1 MTSWMPPVRNVE
13 LSRDAV
19 HVWRTAT
26 EVSPT
31 RLDPFRDVLAPDER
45 ARAARFL
52 YEDDRRRYTVARGVL
67 RTLLG
72 RYLDVEPASLR
83 FRYGA
88 HGKPALT
95 ETPGGRDVRFNLS
108 HSYGLALHAFA
119 VGREVGVDV
128 ERIRPNIDVAGV
140 ARHSFS
146 PAEVEALTSL
156 PAGQRREA
164 FFNCWTRKEA
174 FIKAHGEGIAL
185 GLSRFD
191 VTLRPGEPAALLR
204 FDDDATEAAR
214 WALCALDAGDG
225 YKAAL
230 AVEGGGWSLRCWE
243 YTSDE
248 VMFPARYGP
257 QGS

>member
-1 MTSWMPPVRNVE
+1 MTAWPPPVRNME
-13 LSRDAV
+13 LTHDTV

-26 EVSPT
+26 EVSPA
-31 RLDPFRDVLAPDER
+31 RLDPLREVLAPDER

-72 RYLDVEPASLR
+72 RYLGVEPASLE

-88 HGKPALT
+88 HGKPALA
-95 ETPGGRDVRFNLS
+95 ETPGSRDVRFNVS
-108 HSYGLALHAFA
+108 HSHGLALHAFA

-128 ERIRPNIDVAGV
+128 ERIRPNTDVIGV

-146 PAEVEALTSL
+146 PAEAEALTNL

-204 FDDDATEAAR
+204 FDDDPAEAAR
-214 WALCALDAGDG
+214 WSLRALDAGDG

-230 AVEGGGWSLRCWE
+230 AVEGDGWHLQCWE
-243 YTSDE
+243 YPVD
-248 VMFPARYGP
+248 GH
-257 QGS
+257 

>member
-1 MTSWMPPVRNVE
+1 MTRTAPWSPPATD
-13 LSRDAV
+13 LALADDSV

-26 EVSPT
+26 EVPASRVAP
-31 RLDPFRDVLAPDER
+31 LHELLAPDER
-45 ARAARFL
+45 TRAGRFL
-52 YEDDRRRYTVARGVL
+52 YEEDRRRYTVARGVL
-67 RTLLG
+67 RSLLA
-72 RYLDVEPASLR
+72 RYLDVEPAAVE

-88 HGKPALT
+88 HGKPSLA
-95 ETPGGRDVRFNLS
+95 ETGGGRDVRFNLS
-108 HSYGLALHAFA
+108 HSYGWALHAFT

-128 ERIRPNIDVAGV
+128 ERVRPNTDVMGV

-146 PAEVEALTSL
+146 PAEVEALTGL

-204 FDDDATEAAR
+204 FEGDPHEVAR
-214 WALCALDAGDG
+214 WSMCALDAGEG

-230 AVEGGGWSLRCWE
+230 AVEGGGWDLRCWD
-243 YTSDE
+243 Y
-248 VMFPARYGP
+248 PAEGLM
-257 QGS
+257 